1 MRDDIA
7 TGLIGLITQTP
18 EMHQY
23 IVHKLYSEIKKSP
36 HKHSMLLQVGVWC
49 IGEYGDLLLDDDDG
63 KFPKI
68 SKEAVIETIT
78 NLMHQPFTTPTV
90 QALIITC
97 LSKLGTRFH
106 ME

>member
-23 IVHKLYSEIKKSP
+23 IVHKLYSEIKKLP
-36 HKHSMLLQVGVWC
+36 QKHSMLLQVGVWC
-49 IGEYGDLLLDDDDG
+49 IGEYGDFLLDDSQG
-63 KFPKI
+63 EFPKI
-68 SKEAVIETIT
+68 SKESVIDTLVKLLDE
-78 NLMHQPFTTPTV
+78 PFTTPNV

-97 LSKLGTRFH
+97 LSKLGTRFN